1 MCGHDQNIF
10 PMTLSADHGGA
21 LLDYSAKLPSSAVLD
36 HRYGANFLAI
46 AVPKGQGGRLAS
58 VKEFVEEAKASGL
71 LQQALERA
79 GWRGFQLTDPTD
91 PSAK

>member
-10 PMTLSADHGGA
+10 AMTLSADHGGV

-36 HRYGANFLAI
+36 HRYGQIFW
-46 AVPKGQGGRLAS
+46 PSPYQRDKGGRLAS